1 VELAKRLVAPRSPLG
16 ENPMLEQSGPDFERV
31 SGYCVSSSNSIP
43 EYVPIENYNALRETV
58 LRYGNYPISV

>member
-1 VELAKRLVAPRSPLG
+1 
-16 ENPMLEQSGPDFERV
+16 MLEQSGPDFERV